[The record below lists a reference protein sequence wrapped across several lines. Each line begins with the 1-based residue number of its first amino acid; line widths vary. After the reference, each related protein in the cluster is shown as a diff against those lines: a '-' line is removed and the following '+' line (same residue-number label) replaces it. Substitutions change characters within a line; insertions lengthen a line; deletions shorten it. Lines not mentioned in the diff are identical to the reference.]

1 MIVPAADA
9 ARAVAYSPE
18 HRRDIISLYVSR
30 NKGFSALCR
39 PIIYAEGTAL
49 VSFFNIYKY
58 TINVVSIYDLY
69 IHVVKIES

>member
-49 VSFFNIYKY
+49 VSFFQ
-58 TINVVSIYDLY
+58 Y
-69 IHVVKIES
+69 IQVHYQCCQHIRFIHTRSKD

>member
-1 MIVPAADA
+1 MPSN
-9 ARAVAYSPE
+9 Y
-18 HRRDIISLYVSR
+18 
-30 NKGFSALCR
+30 
-39 PIIYAEGTAL
+39 IYAEGTAL